1 MSVDSGETFASATI
15 GTSIF
20 SNFKRDILI
29 PTDSG
34 FQKIRL
40 VLFKNLILDRSW
52 LLVFE
57 DLLELLEDAITI
69 KHPPTLERLSG
80 LSH

>member
-1 MSVDSGETFASATI
+1 MQ
-15 GTSIF
+15 
-20 SNFKRDILI
+20 
-29 PTDSG
+29 TDSG

-40 VLFKNLILDRSW
+40 VLFKKLILDRSW
-52 LLVFE
+52 LLVLE
-57 DLLELLEDAITI
+57 DLRELLEDAITI